1 MAVPFILE
9 PAEQG
14 IELLYTFIVVV
25 LCFLIYFKTKE
36 IYDLTGHQGIKFFR
50 YAFLFFGLAYVSRMF
65 LYFLVISDTAFD
77 LILPMKTVMAVSAL
91 VVGYLS
97 TMALLY
103 LTYNTVR
110 KRIAFEHFLHIS
122 NVIALIIAGFA
133 FVSRST
139 ILVLMLQLLILV
151 FAMIASFVD
160 RESGKK
166 RMPMRAIY
174 FLIFVFWL
182 VSLFIVGPR
191 RVIPFEVTL
200 ASQVI
205 SIGVFLII
213 YYKVSKWVK

>member
-1 MAVPFILE
+1 MALSFIFE
-9 PAEQG
+9 SAEQS
-14 IELLYTFIVVV
+14 IELLYTFVVVV
-25 LCFLIYFKTKE
+25 LCFLIYYKTKE
-36 IYDLTGHQGIKFFR
+36 IYDLTGHQGIRFFR
-50 YAFLFFGLAYVSRMF
+50 YAFLFFGLAYASRIF
-65 LYFLVISDTAFD
+65 LYFLLIGDTAFD
-77 LILPMKTVMAVSAL
+77 IILPMKTVMAVSAL
-91 VVGYLS
+91 VMGYLS

-110 KRIAFEHFLHIS
+110 KKVEYEHFLHIS

-139 ILVLMLQLLILV
+139 IIVSFLQLLILL
-151 FAMIASFVD
+151 IAIVISFRD
-160 RESGKK
+160 RENGKK
-166 RMPMRAIY
+166 RLPMRAIY

>member
-1 MAVPFILE
+1 MAVPFIFE

-14 IELLYTFIVVV
+14 IELLYTFVVVV
-25 LCFLIYFKTKE
+25 LCFLIYYKTKE

-50 YAFLFFGLAYVSRMF
+50 YAFLFFGLAYASRLF
-65 LYFLVISDTAFD
+65 LYFLLIGNIAFD
-77 LILPMKTVMAVSAL
+77 IILPMRTLMAVSAL
-91 VVGYLS
+91 VVAYLS

-110 KRIAFEHFLHIS
+110 KRVEFEHFLHIS

-139 ILVLMLQLLILV
+139 ILVSMLQLLILL
-151 FAMIASFVD
+151 FAIVISFRD

-174 FLIFVFWL
+174 FLIFVFWI
-182 VSLFIVGPR
+182 VNLFIVGPR
-191 RVIPFEVTL
+191 RIIPFEVTL
-200 ASQVI
+200 VSQVI